1 MPIMKKRLIVYSIA
15 LALVWA
21 IFVSA
26 ILVVMLQTQA
36 HDEQNGAFRGKYQ
49 GMAIEGLSVLQQE
62 LSKANVRISILEQ
75 EKGKPLSAERPPWLN
90 APREPGTCAEPKEE
104 TSIEPESRFT
114 IEEVK

>member
-1 MPIMKKRLIVYSIA
+1 MKKRLIVYSIA

-62 LSKANVRISILEQ
+62 LSNTNVRVSKLEQ
-75 EKGKPLSAERPPWLN
+75 EKEKSLPTELPPWLGF
-90 APREPGTCAEPKEE
+90 PREPGTCGQPQEE
-104 TSIEPESRFT
+104 ISIEPESRFT
-114 IEEVK
+114 IEEGK